1 MTNDYARIERAIRF
15 LDSHP
20 DASLEQVAGDAGLSP
35 FHFHR
40 LFSRWAGVSPKR
52 FQQFQS
58 VVEARRLLREGRSV
72 LDATYTAGLTSPG
85 RLHDLMVTVDAVTPG
100 EYKALGAGLV
110 IRWGVHAGPFG
121 PFLLGVTERGIC
133 SLRFVEPGTERS
145 ALAEAKRHWPGA
157 RWVEDVK
164 GTAALA
170 RTVFGS
176 LAPRSPSPTRH
187 SPPAM
192 RLFLKGTNFQLKV
205 WEALLRI
212 PEGSFATYQDVAES
226 VCTADAVRA
235 TASAIGA
242 NPVLYLVPCHRV
254 IRKTGA
260 FGDYAG
266 GETRK
271 RALLGWER
279 ARSDSEEVKSER

>member
-15 LDSHP
+15 LDGHP
-20 DASLEQVAGDAGLSP
+20 DASLEQVAADAGLSP
-35 FHFHR
+35 YHFHR
-40 LFSRWAGVSPKR
+40 IFSRWAGVSPKR

-72 LDATYTAGLTSPG
+72 LDATYTAGLTSSG

-110 IRWGVHAGPFG
+110 IRWGVHEGPFG
-121 PFLLGVTERGIC
+121 PFFIGTTDRGIC
-133 SLRFVEPGTERS
+133 ALRFVRSGGER
-145 ALAEAKRHWPGA
+145 ATLAESKAHWPGA
-157 RWVEDVK
+157 MWVEDVRD
-164 GTAALA
+164 TAVLA
-170 RTVFGS
+170 GAVFGALVS
-176 LAPRSPSPTRH
+176 RGSTPTRR
-187 SPPAM
+187 PLPAP

-212 PEGSFATYQDVAES
+212 PEGEFATYQDVART

-266 GETRK
+266 GELRK
-271 RALLGWER
+271 RAMLGWER
-279 ARSDSEEVKSER
+279 ARRGAVAYGET